1 MMWHALDLLQVD
13 LVEAPKEKMLF
24 QNWGEMHQTLQ
35 IDLDTA
41 KVSATANIFVWL

>member
-13 LVEAPKEKMLF
+13 LVEDPKEKMF
-24 QNWGEMHQTLQ
+24 QNWGGMHQILQ

-41 KVSATANIFVWL
+41 KVSATANISVWL